1 MWLKVRISIYISL
14 LLLFVFVGCVSS
26 SGDID
31 IIGSWLIDD
40 NVFTVTNEE
49 VTISDYARGT
59 VVTYDN
65 DNDYAVIY
73 FDEHVSPAFSQK
85 YVKLGWINLTETSVT
100 LNVYEP
106 HDSPELAEATSSIFE
121 TNELDKI

>member
-1 MWLKVRISIYISL
+1 MSIKISILIYISL
-14 LLLFVFVGCVSS
+14 LILSVFVGCVSS

-31 IIGSWLIDD
+31 IIGSWQIDD
-40 NVFTVTNEE
+40 NVFTITNEE
-49 VTISDYARGT
+49 ITISDYAKGT
-59 VVTYDN
+59 VVKYDN
-65 DNDYAVIY
+65 DKDYAVIF
-73 FDEHVSPAFSQK
+73 FDEHVSPGVHQK
-85 YVKLGWINLTETSVT
+85 YVKVAWINLTETSVT